1 VACGDIIE
9 SGIGRN
15 DEREKEKEDMVMK
28 LEEAERIGKEFLNI
42 LSSYTPNAMIGGS
55 IRRRKLEVK
64 DIEIICQ
71 PRISKIKDQ
80 SKLMGLKR
88 WNQLHSELN
97 WLRDQHIIDSNRPRK
112 NKAKSPFGE
121 RTYLIN
127 YKGTPIDVFA
137 IFEPADWWTQVV
149 IRTGSEKFN
158 IWLVSTCKERAKVRF
173 VAGHIV
179 ELSPPDL
186 PGIEKPIKP
195 EFERDVFTICGIEY
209 IEPENRGDNFMDY
222 VKEL

>member
-1 VACGDIIE
+1 
-9 SGIGRN
+9 
-15 DEREKEKEDMVMK
+15 MK
-28 LEEAERIGKEFLNI
+28 LEDAERIGKEFLEI

-55 IRRRKLEVK
+55 IRRRKPEVK

-71 PRISKIKDQ
+71 PRISQKQDS
-80 SKLMGLKR
+80 SKLVGTKR

-97 WLRDQHIIDSNRPRK
+97 WLREQNIIDSNRPRK

-127 YKGTPIDVFA
+127 YKGTPVDVFA
-137 IFEPADWWTQVV
+137 IFHPADWWTQVV

-158 IWLVSTCKERAKVRF
+158 IWMVTTSKTRKKVHFEDGRMVDYSEGMGRILAPYNEQQVF
-173 VAGHIV
+173 
-179 ELSPPDL
+179 EL
-186 PGIEKPIKP
+186 
-195 EFERDVFTICGIEY
+195 CGIEY